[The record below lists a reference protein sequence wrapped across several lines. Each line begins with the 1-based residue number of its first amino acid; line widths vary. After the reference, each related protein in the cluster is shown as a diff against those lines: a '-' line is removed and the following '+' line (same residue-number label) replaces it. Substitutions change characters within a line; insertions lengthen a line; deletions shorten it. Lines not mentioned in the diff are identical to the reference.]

1 MKIKIKWENAISR
14 MQRKQRKGGVGIR
27 HNKLLEKESAK
38 DDEEEL
44 ETKINELQEKA
55 FMDGYRYA
63 IQILEESIK
72 KSD

>member
-1 MKIKIKWENAISR
+1 MKIKIKLENALSK
-14 MQRKQRKGGVGIR
+14 MQRKGGVGTR
-27 HNKLLEKESAK
+27 RNKLLEKESAK
-38 DDEEEL
+38 NDEEEL